1 MARERGSTG
10 YSSGV
15 TEAGRMAASLRKIL
29 ATASLATTSREV
41 IRNENEN
48 EKQDESQ
55 RLSHK
60 QGGSGGIGGVG

>member
-10 YSSGV
+10 DSSDV

-29 ATASLATTSREV
+29 VTASHMTTSREA
-41 IRNENEN
+41 NENE
-48 EKQDESQ
+48 EKDDSQ
-55 RLSHK
+55 SLYHK